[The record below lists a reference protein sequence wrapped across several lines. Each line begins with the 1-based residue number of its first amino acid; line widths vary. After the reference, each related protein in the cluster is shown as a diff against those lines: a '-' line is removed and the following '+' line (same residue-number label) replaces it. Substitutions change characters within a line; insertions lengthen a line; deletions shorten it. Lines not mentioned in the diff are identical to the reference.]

1 MGGAYTFA
9 AHPAIPRFTASKNP
23 ILPQNAAAAR
33 LAGVEAPVK
42 DRSHWPQA
50 KLASFDEVRAYR
62 IRQWQEAGCAA
73 RLAATW
79 ELVTDYWVGMKG
91 KQPDELRLQRSVAH
105 LRRRTG

>member
-1 MGGAYTFA
+1 MQSELWQNPALRPPA
-9 AHPAIPRFTASKNP
+9 ATAMLRAMDP
-23 ILPQNAAAAR
+23 
-33 LAGVEAPVK
+33 PVK

-79 ELVTDYWVGMKG
+79 ELVFDYWVGMKG
-91 KQPDELRLQRSVAH
+91 MHPDELRLQRTVTK
-105 LRRRTG
+105 LTRV

>member
-1 MGGAYTFA
+1 MQSELWQN
-9 AHPAIPRFTASKNP
+9 PALRPP
-23 ILPQNAAAAR
+23 VAAAMLR
-33 LAGVEAPVK
+33 VMEAPVK

-73 RLAATW
+73 RLAAAW

-91 KQPDELRLQRSVAH
+91 KHPDELRLQRSVTH
-105 LRRRTG
+105 LRRGTG